1 MSNGPILTNQKVH
14 LKKTTKLF
22 LLNAELPIYMLH
34 YSFSLLYFSKQYFF
48 FLNIIIKPQF
58 LILLILFIID
68 SLIKNELIIF
78 NFFRLLLYYDES
90 YISIGNWGCGVYN
103 GIFQLKFLEQWIAA
117 SFSGVQR
124 NLYSDDLLAH
134 QISSNAGLHN

>member
-1 MSNGPILTNQKVH
+1 MLAKVPLNDIKESIKH
-14 LKKTTKLF
+14 NLDENITKLE
-22 LLNAELPIYMLH
+22 NNDSH
-34 YSFSLLYFSKQYFF
+34 
-48 FLNIIIKPQF
+48 F

-78 NFFRLLLYYDES
+78 NFFRLLLFYDER
-90 YISIGNWGCGVYN
+90 YIATGNWGCGVYN
-103 GIFQLKFLEQWIAA
+103 GIFELKFLEQWIAA

-134 QISSNAGLHN
+134 QISSNAGCIMNSSPTGHEKLG

>member
-1 MSNGPILTNQKVH
+1 MLAKVPLNDIKESIKH
-14 LKKTTKLF
+14 NLDENITKLE
-22 LLNAELPIYMLH
+22 NNDSH
-34 YSFSLLYFSKQYFF
+34 
-48 FLNIIIKPQF
+48 F

-78 NFFRLLLYYDES
+78 NFFRLLLFYDER
-90 YISIGNWGCGVYN
+90 YIAIGNWGCGVYN
-103 GIFQLKFLEQWIAA
+103 GIFELKFLEQWIAA

-134 QISSNAGLHN
+134 QISSNAGCIMNSSPTGHEKLG

>member
-1 MSNGPILTNQKVH
+1 M
-14 LKKTTKLF
+14 
-22 LLNAELPIYMLH
+22 
-34 YSFSLLYFSKQYFF
+34 
-48 FLNIIIKPQF
+48 
-58 LILLILFIID
+58 
-68 SLIKNELIIF
+68 IKNELIIF

-134 QISSNAGLHN
+134 QISSNAGCIMNSSPTGHEKLG

>member
-1 MSNGPILTNQKVH
+1 MLAKVPLNDIKESIKH
-14 LKKTTKLF
+14 NLDENITKLE
-22 LLNAELPIYMLH
+22 NNDSH
-34 YSFSLLYFSKQYFF
+34 
-48 FLNIIIKPQF
+48 F

-78 NFFRLLLYYDES
+78 NFFILLFYDER
-90 YISIGNWGCGVYN
+90 YIAIGNWRCGVYN
-103 GIFQLKFLEQWIAA
+103 GIFELKFLEQWIEA

-134 QISSNAGLHN
+134 QISSNAGCIMNSSLTGHEKLG